1 MPKKLPVGNLMTKVG
16 EYAFIVVLIVAV
28 VAGLAVSKLDANQQA
43 WVTLAL
49 VVLGIV
55 IGLTMITEKEV
66 TAFLMTAV
74 ALIVSSGVASFVNL
88 NTLYGGFGTAV
99 AQVVANIAT
108 FVAPAA
114 IILSV
119 KGIYALAR
127 KK

>member
-1 MPKKLPVGNLMTKVG
+1 MGNLMTKVG
-16 EYAFIVVLIVAV
+16 EYVFIVVLIVAV
-28 VAGLAVSKLDANQQA
+28 IAGLAVSRLDANQQA

-49 VVLGIV
+49 VILGIV
-55 IGLTMITEKEV
+55 VGLTMITEKEV

-88 NTLYGGFGTAV
+88 NTIYGGFGTAV

-114 IILSV
+114 VILSV
-119 KGIYALAR
+119 KGIYTLAR
-127 KK
+127 TK